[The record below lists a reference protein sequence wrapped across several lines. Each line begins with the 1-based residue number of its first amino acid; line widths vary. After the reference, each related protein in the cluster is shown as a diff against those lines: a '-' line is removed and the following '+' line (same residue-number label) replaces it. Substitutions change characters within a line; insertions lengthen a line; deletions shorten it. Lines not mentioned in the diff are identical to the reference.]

1 MMSVPPQNVKVYDRP
16 ERKFSPIIMVVV
28 LLIVAIVGFFIYK
41 AMHHGTSN
49 PQPGALL
56 APVIVRTGT
65 PRSSTEF
72 SSWQVIRRVN
82 TTDRSSRAGSF
93 ARL

>member
-28 LLIVAIVGFFIYK
+28 FLIVAIVGFFIYK
-41 AMHHGTSN
+41 AMHHDTPN
-49 PQPGALL
+49 PQPGTLL

-65 PRSSTEF
+65 PRSSTEVLLLAGN
-72 SSWQVIRRVN
+72 QGAN
-82 TTDRSSRAGSF
+82 TTGMSSRAGSF